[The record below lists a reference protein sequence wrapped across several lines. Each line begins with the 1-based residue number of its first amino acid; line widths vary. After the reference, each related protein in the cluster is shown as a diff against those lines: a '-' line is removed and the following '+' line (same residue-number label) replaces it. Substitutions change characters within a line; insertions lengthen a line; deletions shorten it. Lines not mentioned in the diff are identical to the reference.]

1 MNNAGHTSR
10 SWAFLAS
17 LLPCSSLPSLLVLA
31 NLQQSAL
38 TPPTAPIPLTSASPH
53 ASHAPDP
60 ARNLAR
66 VTIAGFD
73 LRLHPSGA
81 VYLPSHSTWLIADAH
96 FGKATSFR
104 RWGVPVPSGTTQT
117 MLAQLTALTQSQAT
131 QQFIFLGD
139 FLHSA
144 QAQNPS
150 VQSALSAWRAQRPE
164 LQLTL
169 VRGNHDQHAGDPP
182 PELNMTVVDE
192 PLLLMSEPSP
202 ATGLS
207 RLALCHHPQAVDGA
221 YVLAGHWH
229 PCVSVSGKAG
239 DRLRLPCF
247 WFGDEAASQPASA
260 VGVLPAFGAFTGMHP
275 IDRMPG
281 DRVFAIAG
289 EVIRELPALTAW
301 RGDRC

>member
-1 MNNAGHTSR
+1 MQG
-10 SWAFLAS
+10 
-17 LLPCSSLPSLLVLA
+17 SSLCLQ

-38 TPPTAPIPLTSASPH
+38 TPPTAPTPLASAGPLAADAHDH
-53 ASHAPDP
+53 ARHFAQ
-60 ARNLAR
+60 

-81 VYLPSHSTWLIADAH
+81 VYLPLHRTWLIADAH

-104 RWGVPVPSGTTQT
+104 RWGVPVPSGTTQA
-117 MLAQLTALTQSQAT
+117 MLTKLTALTQSQAT

-144 QAQNPS
+144 QAQHPS
-150 VQSALSAWRAQRPE
+150 VQSALNAWRTQHPE

-192 PLLLMSEPSP
+192 PWLLVNEHSP

-207 RLALCHHPQAVDGA
+207 RLALCHHPKAVDGA

-247 WFGDEAASQPASA
+247 WFGDDAAPKPARA
-260 VGVLPAFGAFTGMHP
+260 VGVLPAFGAFTGMHS
-275 IDRMPG
+275 INRQPG

-289 EVIRELPALTAW
+289 EVIRELPAL
-301 RGDRC
+301 RRIV